1 MRLKVVV
8 AILAIP
14 IILYISFLVLSA
26 YNLRQIQPTH
36 QEISTLIQHLGN
48 IEIKNE
54 SDIVRIQNKTFD
66 LIEYDGEGLS
76 HYQQISIDSL
86 FKWKKALCFH
96 RSMLLQKIFLFNK
109 IKVTPLYLYFD
120 SKSPEKTSITDI
132 LDSDLRSHN
141 VFLIDFN
148 GKEYLIQTNMR
159 MVKLLSIEEYF
170 QITTMPK
177 GTKYLRHLN
186 NRNGIYIY
194 PSWLPDIY

>member
-1 MRLKVVV
+1 MRLKVLF

-14 IILYISFLVLSA
+14 IILFISFKGLAA
-26 YNLRQIQPTH
+26 YNLSQIQPTEK
-36 QEISTLIQHLGN
+36 EIATIIQNFGN

-54 SDIVRIQNKTFD
+54 SDIVRIQNKSFD
-66 LIEYDGEGLS
+66 LIEYNGEGLD
-76 HYQQISIDSL
+76 HYKPIVIDSL

-96 RSMLLQKIFLFNK
+96 RSMLLQKIFLYNK

-120 SKSPEKTSITDI
+120 SKSPEETSITDI
-132 LDSDLRSHN
+132 LDNDLRSHN
-141 VFLIDFN
+141 VFLIDFKD
-148 GKEYLIQTNMR
+148 KEYLIQTNTR
-159 MVKLLSIEEYF
+159 MVKLLSVEEYF